1 MDEKQAK
8 YFLITSCLLLF
19 VFIFVLFISFFLTNN
34 KCNDG
39 ALNNRCSK
47 IQPYFCENGKLIE
60 KASVCG
66 CLKNNY
72 GINYNIK
79 EDKCVFSSSNPKII
93 SLNYILRGKKGNISF
108 EVYPEILNLSLNYKY
123 PIESGFDSSNFKLQ
137 IINNSIQREA
147 LLPLIIKIQNIT
159 SNKYDQARIAIS
171 LVQNIPYKESNR
183 SIFVAGS
190 LMGYRRTP
198 YEVLYENQGVCGEKS
213 LLLVFLLKELGFG
226 SSMFYFSKEN
236 HEAVGIKCTKDMSF
250 YDTDFCF
257 IETTGPSIITDSEND
272 YLLGVKLSSNPQITL
287 ISEGIS
293 FNKNLYEFKDAR
305 LFIKLREELKK
316 SSSLNI
322 FDSLRLK
329 NLIKKYGI
337 SNIYFSI

>member
-8 YFLITSCLLLF
+8 HFLITSCLLLF

-66 CLKNNY
+66 CLKNDY

-137 IINNSIQREA
+137 IINNPIQREA
-147 LLPLIIKIQNIT
+147 LLPLIMKIQNLT
-159 SNKYDQARIAIS
+159 PNKYDQARIAIS
-171 LVQNIPYKESNR
+171 LVQNIPYKESNK
-183 SIFVAGS
+183 SVFVAGS
-190 LMGYRRTP
+190 LVGYRRIP

-213 LLLVFLLKELGFG
+213 LLLSFLLKELGF
-226 SSMFYFSKEN
+226 SSSIFYFSKEN
-236 HEAVGIKCTKDMSF
+236 HEAVGISCPKDMGF
-250 YDTDFCF
+250 YNTNLCF

-272 YLLGVKLSSNPQITL
+272 YLLGIKLSSNPQIIP

-293 FNKNLYEFKDAR
+293 FEKNLYEFKDAR
-305 LFIKLREELKK
+305 LFIKLRDKLKK

-322 FDSLRLK
+322 FNSLILK

-337 SNIYFSI
+337 PNIYLSI